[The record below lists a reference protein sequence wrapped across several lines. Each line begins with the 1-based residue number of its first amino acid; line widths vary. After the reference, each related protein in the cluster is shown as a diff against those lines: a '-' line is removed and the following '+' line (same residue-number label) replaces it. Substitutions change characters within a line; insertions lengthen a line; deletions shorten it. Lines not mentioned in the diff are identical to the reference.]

1 MEIVVNHVTKTI
13 KNITVIEDVSLTLTS
28 GTIYGLRGVNGSGK
42 TMLMRLIA
50 GLIRPTEGTITIDGK
65 VLGKDISFPPD
76 IGMLIENP
84 AFIDHYTATQNLKL
98 IANIH
103 RKVGEE
109 RICEVLE
116 QVGLGADDPRKYKQF
131 SLGMKQRLGIAGAI
145 LEYPALLLIDEPTN
159 ALDTDGIEMVRDLL
173 LEQKQRGALIILA
186 CHDFSVL
193 RELSAEIYLV
203 REGRVTPYETQD
215 KSE

>member
-1 MEIVVNHVTKTI
+1 M
-13 KNITVIEDVSLTLTS
+13 
-28 GTIYGLRGVNGSGK
+28 
-42 TMLMRLIA
+42 
-50 GLIRPTEGTITIDGK
+50 
-65 VLGKDISFPPD
+65 VLD
-76 IGMLIENP
+76 
-84 AFIDHYTATQNLKL
+84 
-98 IANIH
+98 
-103 RKVGEE
+103 
-109 RICEVLE
+109 
-116 QVGLGADDPRKYKQF
+116 
-131 SLGMKQRLGIAGAI
+131 I

-193 RELSAEIYLV
+193 RELSDEIYLV

>member
-1 MEIVVNHVTKTI
+1 
-13 KNITVIEDVSLTLTS
+13 
-28 GTIYGLRGVNGSGK
+28 
-42 TMLMRLIA
+42 MLMRLIA

-84 AFIDHYTATQNLKL
+84 AFIDHYTAAQNLKL

-109 RICEVLE
+109 RIREVLE
-116 QVGLGADDPRKYKQF
+116 QVGLGADDTRKYKQF

-173 LEQKQRGALIILA
+173 LEQKQRGALVILA

-193 RELSAEIYLV
+193 RELSDEIYLV

>member
-76 IGMLIENP
+76 IGMLIEKP
-84 AFIDHYTATQNLKL
+84 GIYRSLYGGTELK
-98 IANIH
+98 ADCKYSPKS
-103 RKVGEE
+103 RGGTYPRSVG
-109 RICEVLE
+109 
-116 QVGLGADDPRKYKQF
+116 
-131 SLGMKQRLGIAGAI
+131 AGR
-145 LEYPALLLIDEPTN
+145 T
-159 ALDTDGIEMVRDLL
+159 R
-173 LEQKQRGALIILA
+173 RG
-186 CHDFSVL
+186 
-193 RELSAEIYLV
+193 
-203 REGRVTPYETQD
+203 
-215 KSE
+215 

>member
-84 AFIDHYTATQNLKL
+84 AFVSAQEISHFVFQRQGGLCVMEVDPFFLHICLSGNEFHVRRQPDKTGFDE
-98 IANIH
+98 
-103 RKVGEE
+103 VE
-109 RICEVLE
+109 RIFVKP
-116 QVGLGADDPRKYKQF
+116 GDADC
-131 SLGMKQRLGIAGAI
+131 GMLY
-145 LEYPALLLIDEPTN
+145 LSVN
-159 ALDTDGIEMVRDLL
+159 AVFVKMAD
-173 LEQKQRGALIILA
+173 
-186 CHDFSVL
+186 
-193 RELSAEIYLV
+193 
-203 REGRVTPYETQD
+203 
-215 KSE
+215 

>member
-1 MEIVVNHVTKTI
+1 
-13 KNITVIEDVSLTLTS
+13 
-28 GTIYGLRGVNGSGK
+28 
-42 TMLMRLIA
+42 
-50 GLIRPTEGTITIDGK
+50 
-65 VLGKDISFPPD
+65 
-76 IGMLIENP
+76 MLIENP
-84 AFIDHYTATQNLKL
+84 AFIDHYTAAQNLKL

-109 RICEVLE
+109 RIREVLE

-173 LEQKQRGALIILA
+173 LEQKQRRRTDYSGMPMIFLFCAS
-186 CHDFSVL
+186 C
-193 RELSAEIYLV
+193 
-203 REGRVTPYETQD
+203 PM
-215 KSE
+215 KSTLYGKDV

>member
-1 MEIVVNHVTKTI
+1 MILQIENLTKKIKGVTVLD
-13 KNITVIEDVSLTLTS
+13 NINLTLTG
-28 GTIYGLRGVNGSGK
+28 GTCHGFEGKNGSGK

-84 AFIDHYTATQNLKL
+84 AFIDHYTAAQNLKL

-109 RICEVLE
+109 RIREVLE

-173 LEQKQRGALIILA
+173 LEQKQRGALVILA

-193 RELSAEIYLV
+193 RELSDEIYLV

>member
-42 TMLMRLIA
+42 TMLMRV
-50 GLIRPTEGTITIDGK
+50 IRPTEGTITIDGK

-84 AFIDHYTATQNLKL
+84 AFIDHYTAAQNLKL

-109 RICEVLE
+109 RIREVLE

-193 RELSAEIYLV
+193 RELSDEIYLV

>member
-1 MEIVVNHVTKTI
+1 
-13 KNITVIEDVSLTLTS
+13 
-28 GTIYGLRGVNGSGK
+28 
-42 TMLMRLIA
+42 MLMRLIA

-84 AFIDHYTATQNLKL
+84 AFIDHYTAAQNLKL

-109 RICEVLE
+109 RIREVLE

-193 RELSAEIYLV
+193 RELSDEIYLV

>member
-1 MEIVVNHVTKTI
+1 MKIN
-13 KNITVIEDVSLTLTS
+13 
-28 GTIYGLRGVNGSGK
+28 GK
-42 TMLMRLIA
+42 T
-50 GLIRPTEGTITIDGK
+50 
-65 VLGKDISFPPD
+65 LGKDISFPPD

-84 AFIDHYTATQNLKL
+84 AFIDHYTAAQNLKL

-109 RICEVLE
+109 RIREVLE

-173 LEQKQRGALIILA
+173 LEQKQRGALVILA

-193 RELSAEIYLV
+193 RELSDEIYLV
-203 REGRVTPYETQD
+203 REGCVTPYETQD

>member
-1 MEIVVNHVTKTI
+1 MEIAINHVTKTI

-84 AFIDHYTATQNLKL
+84 AFIDQNLKL

-109 RICEVLE
+109 RIREVLE

-173 LEQKQRGALIILA
+173 LEQKQRGALVILA

-193 RELSAEIYLV
+193 RELSDEIYLV

>member
-1 MEIVVNHVTKTI
+1 MEIAINHVTKTI

-76 IGMLIENP
+76 IGMLIEN
-84 AFIDHYTATQNLKL
+84 
-98 IANIH
+98 IH

-109 RICEVLE
+109 RIREVLE

-173 LEQKQRGALIILA
+173 LEQKQRGALVILA

-193 RELSAEIYLV
+193 RELSDEIYLV

>member
-1 MEIVVNHVTKTI
+1 M
-13 KNITVIEDVSLTLTS
+13 
-28 GTIYGLRGVNGSGK
+28 
-42 TMLMRLIA
+42 
-50 GLIRPTEGTITIDGK
+50 
-65 VLGKDISFPPD
+65 
-76 IGMLIENP
+76 
-84 AFIDHYTATQNLKL
+84 KL

-103 RKVGEE
+103 RKVGAE
-109 RICEVLE
+109 RIREVLE

-193 RELSAEIYLV
+193 RELSDEIYLV

>member
-1 MEIVVNHVTKTI
+1 MIIDLQNVSYRKNGKTI
-13 KNITVIEDVSLTLTS
+13 LDNINWQVEAGEHWIIL
-28 GTIYGLRGVNGSGK
+28 GLNGSGK

-84 AFIDHYTATQNLKL
+84 AFIDHYTAAQNLKL

-109 RICEVLE
+109 RIREVLE

-193 RELSAEIYLV
+193 RELSDEIYLV

>member
-65 VLGKDISFPPD
+65 VLGMDISFPPD

-84 AFIDHYTATQNLKL
+84 AFIDHYTAAQNLKL

-109 RICEVLE
+109 RIREVLE

-145 LEYPALLLIDEPTN
+145 LE
-159 ALDTDGIEMVRDLL
+159 
-173 LEQKQRGALIILA
+173 
-186 CHDFSVL
+186 
-193 RELSAEIYLV
+193 
-203 REGRVTPYETQD
+203 
-215 KSE
+215 

>member
-1 MEIVVNHVTKTI
+1 MEIAINHVTKTI

-84 AFIDHYTATQNLKL
+84 AFIDHYTAAQNLKL

-109 RICEVLE
+109 RIREVLE
-116 QVGLGADDPRKYKQF
+116 
-131 SLGMKQRLGIAGAI
+131 LGMKQRLGIAGAI

-193 RELSAEIYLV
+193 RELSDEIYLV

>member
-84 AFIDHYTATQNLKL
+84 AFIDHYTAAQNLKL

-109 RICEVLE
+109 RIREVLE

-159 ALDTDGIEMVRDLL
+159 ALDSTGIEQLKMIVKK
-173 LEQKQRGALIILA
+173 EKQRGALIILT
-186 CHDFSVL
+186 CHDF
-193 RELSAEIYLV
+193 ELLKEFTDEIYFM
-203 REGRVTPYETQD
+203 ENGKIKD
-215 KSE
+215 HSI

>member
-13 KNITVIEDVSLTLTS
+13 KNITVIENVSLTLTS

-50 GLIRPTEGTITIDGK
+50 GLIRPTEGTITID
-65 VLGKDISFPPD
+65 
-76 IGMLIENP
+76 
-84 AFIDHYTATQNLKL
+84 HYTAAQNLKL

-109 RICEVLE
+109 RIREVLE

-159 ALDTDGIEMVRDLL
+159 TLDTDGIEMVRDLL
-173 LEQKQRGALIILA
+173 LEQKQRGALVILA

-193 RELSAEIYLV
+193 RELSDEIYLV

>member
-84 AFIDHYTATQNLKL
+84 AFIDYTAAQNLKL

-109 RICEVLE
+109 RIREVLE

-193 RELSAEIYLV
+193 RELSDEIYLV

>member
-84 AFIDHYTATQNLKL
+84 AFIDHYTAAQNLKL

-103 RKVGEE
+103 RKSGRNVSAKCWSRSDSARMIRENTSS
-109 RICEVLE
+109 
-116 QVGLGADDPRKYKQF
+116 F
-131 SLGMKQRLGIAGAI
+131 
-145 LEYPALLLIDEPTN
+145 
-159 ALDTDGIEMVRDLL
+159 
-173 LEQKQRGALIILA
+173 
-186 CHDFSVL
+186 HSV
-193 RELSAEIYLV
+193 
-203 REGRVTPYETQD
+203 
-215 KSE
+215 